1 MDIFL
6 EKLQI
11 WFAKRGIYVAR
22 ALRASDIVT
31 EMLRLIW
38 PNTTNLQ
45 LIRVGSEL
53 RGDGG
58 YLIPDDLA
66 GLSRVFSPGVADSME
81 FEKIF
86 LSKGIP
92 CELIDGSVDG
102 PPEEHELVR
111 FQKKWLGAES
121 TSESISLSDWVEQS
135 ALPGEDLLLQM
146 DIEGSEYESIISAP
160 SDTLERF
167 RIMVI
172 EVHDLRTA
180 VSRSGL
186 VLFRLFMR
194 KLMESHIIVHAHP
207 NNTCLPI
214 EINGLVWPEV
224 LELTLLR
231 KDRAEEVGG
240 PAQLPHPK
248 DQDNTDR
255 AHFYL
260 VAPPAI
266 P

>member
-1 MDIFL
+1 
-6 EKLQI
+6 
-11 WFAKRGIYVAR
+11 
-22 ALRASDIVT
+22 
-31 EMLRLIW
+31 
-38 PNTTNLQ
+38 
-45 LIRVGSEL
+45 
-53 RGDGG
+53 
-58 YLIPDDLA
+58 
-66 GLSRVFSPGVADSME
+66 
-81 FEKIF
+81 
-86 LSKGIP
+86 
-92 CELIDGSVDG
+92 
-102 PPEEHELVR
+102 
-111 FQKKWLGAES
+111 
-121 TSESISLSDWVEQS
+121 
-135 ALPGEDLLLQM
+135 M

-167 RIMVI
+167 RIIVI
-172 EVHDLRTA
+172 EVHDLRAA

-186 VLFRLFMR
+186 VLFTLFMR

-207 NNTCLPI
+207 NNASPPI
-214 EINGLVWPEV
+214 EINGLIWPEV

-260 VAPPAI
+260 VAPPAL